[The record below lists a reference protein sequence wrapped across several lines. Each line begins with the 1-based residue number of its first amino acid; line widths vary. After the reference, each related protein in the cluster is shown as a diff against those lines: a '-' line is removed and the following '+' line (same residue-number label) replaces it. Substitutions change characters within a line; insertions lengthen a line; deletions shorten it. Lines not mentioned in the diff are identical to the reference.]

1 MSFFN
6 IFEERYFCGVK
17 SIFFYPEHQK
27 IFLSGFFLLQKKI
40 GEKGRFL
47 DKNHGLTPL
56 QNVDCFRL
64 FRSLLLRSKKY
75 FFST

>member
-27 IFLSGFFLLQKKI
+27 IFLSGFFLQKKI

-47 DKNHGLTPL
+47 DKNH
-56 QNVDCFRL
+56 
-64 FRSLLLRSKKY
+64 
-75 FFST
+75 